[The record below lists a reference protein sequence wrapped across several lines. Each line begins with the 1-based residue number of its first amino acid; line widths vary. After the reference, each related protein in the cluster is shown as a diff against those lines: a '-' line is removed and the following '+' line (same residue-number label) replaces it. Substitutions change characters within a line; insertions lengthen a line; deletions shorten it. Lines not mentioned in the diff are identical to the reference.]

1 MGWCMK
7 HKSSKRQCFSD
18 FLATSLSCAIEVIIS
33 VFAYVLGATAYC
45 QLCYLNNRSAF
56 FARFSDFQHLLSSG
70 IAQQQCFNKEWAI
83 NFSFDSCLLIEVSE
97 IVTISRDVLS
107 YLYSEVVNRFFW
119 FNPIS
124 RIILLSA
131 VRLIQ
136 VFMWVSQ
143 VVFVAVSLT
152 SVTLSA
158 WQSMIRKHSKSKQIA
173 FVTKI
178 DESSWNGFRAD
189 WELIFAFGRFNL
201 FFKRVECLRMRQRF
215 EQGLEAVHSQSFS
228 SQSSLSFNYVRSC
241 LWFMTFP

>member
-1 MGWCMK
+1 M
-7 HKSSKRQCFSD
+7 
-18 FLATSLSCAIEVIIS
+18 
-33 VFAYVLGATAYC
+33 
-45 QLCYLNNRSAF
+45 
-56 FARFSDFQHLLSSG
+56 
-70 IAQQQCFNKEWAI
+70 
-83 NFSFDSCLLIEVSE
+83 
-97 IVTISRDVLS
+97 SRDVLS
-107 YLYSEVVNRFFW
+107 YLHSEVVNRFFW
-119 FNPIS
+119 LNPIS

-158 WQSMIRKHSKSKQIA
+158 WQSMIWKHSKSKQIA

-201 FFKRVECLRMRQRF
+201 FFKLVECLRMRQRF
-215 EQGLEAVHSQSFS
+215 EQSLEAVHSQGFS
-228 SQSSLSFNYVRSC
+228 SQSSLSFNYISSC
-241 LWFMTFP
+241 LWWLSRKKLS